1 MSADFD
7 FVGVG
12 GIACDLVLQVER
24 LPLADDKYPARWIGR
39 LPGGFIA
46 NATCAAARLGL
57 RTAYV
62 GWVGDDA
69 DGQLLADSFAE
80 FGVQPLGLLRV
91 PGEQTPFT
99 LVITDSGGGRAILL
113 PAFPLYEQPLT
124 PDQLALAGRARVVY
138 TFPRDTAWC
147 AQLHDATRQGGGLF
161 ALDVETAV
169 PLRGEAL
176 RAAIRLA
183 DVFFVS
189 ETGLEALG
197 LSPLASVLRPGQW
210 AIVTAGG
217 RGAYGW
223 MGGQDE
229 PVFQPAF
236 RVPVT
241 DSTGAGDCFHAALL
255 TARLDGAALPE
266 ALAFA
271 NAAAALKVQHQG
283 ARGGLPTRAQ
293 VEALLRKLA
302 DSTSA

>member
-1 MSADFD
+1 MPPEFD

-24 LPLADDKYPARWIGR
+24 LPLDDDKVPARWIGR

-57 RTAYV
+57 RTAYA

-99 LVITDSGGGRAILL
+99 LVITDAGGRRAILL

-124 PDQLALAGRARVVY
+124 PEQLALAKRARVVY
-138 TFPRDTAWC
+138 TFPRDAAWC
-147 AQLHDATRQGGGLF
+147 AQLHDAARQGGGLF
-161 ALDVETAV
+161 ALDVEAAV

-183 DVFFVS
+183 DVFFVAES
-189 ETGLEALG
+189 ALEALG
-197 LSPLASVLRPGQW
+197 LSPLEGVMRAGQW
-210 AIVTAGG
+210 AVVTAGG
-217 RGAYGW
+217 RGAYGLLH
-223 MGGQDE
+223 GQRE
-229 PVFQPAF
+229 PIFQPAF

-255 TARLDGAALPE
+255 AARLDGASLPE

-271 NAAAALKVQHQG
+271 SAAAALKVQHRG
-283 ARGGLPTRAQ
+283 ARGGLPLRAQ
-293 VEALLRKLA
+293 VKALLR
-302 DSTSA
+302 TGQ

>member
-1 MSADFD
+1 MPPEFD

-24 LPLADDKYPARWIGR
+24 LPLADDKYPAQWIGR

-69 DGQLLADSFAE
+69 DGRLLEDSFAR
-80 FGVQPLGLLRV
+80 FGVEPVGLMRV
-91 PGEQTPFT
+91 PGAQTPFT
-99 LVITDSGGGRAILL
+99 LVVTDASGRRAILL
-113 PAFPLYEQPLT
+113 PAFPLYDEPLT
-124 PDQLALAGRARVVY
+124 ERQLALAAQARVVY
-138 TFPRDTAWC
+138 SFPRDLDWC
-147 AQLHDATRQGGGLF
+147 TRLHRAAREGGGLF
-161 ALDVETAV
+161 ALDVESAV
-169 PLRGEAL
+169 PLRGDDLRRAIAL
-176 RAAIRLA
+176 T
-183 DVFFVS
+183 DVFFVAES
-189 ETGLEALG
+189 ALEALE
-197 LSPLASVLRPGQW
+197 LLPLQALMRAGQW

-217 RGAYGW
+217 RGAYGLVA
-223 MGGQDE
+223 GHAE

-236 RVPVT
+236 SVPVV

-255 TARLDGAALPE
+255 AARLDGAPLAQ

-271 NAAAALKVQHQG
+271 SAAAALKVQGQG

-293 VEALLRKLA
+293 VEALLRA
-302 DSTSA
+302 RP